1 MEKIDLKMLDNEELF
16 ELLNVLEGINDALEE
31 KEENHE

>member
-1 MEKIDLKMLDNEELF
+1 MEKIDLKMLDNQELF
-16 ELLNVLEGINDALEE
+16 ELLNVLEGINDVLEE